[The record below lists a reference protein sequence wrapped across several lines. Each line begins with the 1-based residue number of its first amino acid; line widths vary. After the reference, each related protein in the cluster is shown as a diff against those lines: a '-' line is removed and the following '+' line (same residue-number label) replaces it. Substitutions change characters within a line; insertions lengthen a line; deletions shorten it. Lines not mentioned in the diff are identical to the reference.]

1 MVRATGASADNYRA
15 DVSTRKSRTRAE
27 HDFQIVDKRTG
38 RVVDGGR
45 GFTDLFSRDDAIEI
59 AMRRVRNER
68 PRKLNDKIATP
79 GSIAVVSHLVASLY
93 GPERSL
99 R

>member
-1 MVRATGASADNYRA
+1 MAKASADNYRA

-68 PRKLNDKIATP
+68 PRKLNDKIVTA
-79 GSIAVVSHLVASLY
+79 GSIAVVGHMVASLY
-93 GPERSL
+93 GPDRER